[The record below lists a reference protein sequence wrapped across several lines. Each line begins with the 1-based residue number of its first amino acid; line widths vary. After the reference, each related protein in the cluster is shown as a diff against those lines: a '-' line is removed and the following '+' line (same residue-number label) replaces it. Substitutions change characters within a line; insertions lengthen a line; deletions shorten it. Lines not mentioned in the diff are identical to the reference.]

1 MLHCCGVAVK
11 VRLWPA
17 PAPHS
22 LPFMS
27 PPPLPRPPR
36 THRLSSESAEALS
49 AAVEREAELRVAL
62 AEVSARL
69 EAAGAGEAS

>member
-1 MLHCCGVAVK
+1 
-11 VRLWPA
+11 
-17 PAPHS
+17 
-22 LPFMS
+22 MS